1 MDQLSKFQASM
12 IWNAIFS
19 KKTMPQIQNTMDR
32 QDPFRFLFVFCG
44 FTMSSMVFLVPTVG
58 TSQTVA
64 AWMDAPYSKAMCSGK
79 MDPELK
85 SLGSPNADSKW
96 KVAIYDRNIMKY
108 YEILWN
114 YM

>member
-1 MDQLSKFQASM
+1 
-12 IWNAIFS
+12 
-19 KKTMPQIQNTMDR
+19 
-32 QDPFRFLFVFCG
+32 
-44 FTMSSMVFLVPTVG
+44 MSSMVFLVPTVG

-64 AWMDAPYSKAMCSGK
+64 AWMDAPYSKA

-108 YEILWN
+108 YEIL
-114 YM
+114 